1 MRPIWRLPVLFVLAL
16 MIMSGAAPARGAQ
29 DAGAGDRLCPSPP
42 RTDFRASWIW
52 VPESAGFDRR
62 NSYAYFRKAFSAAG
76 DLSVNVAADNTYEL
90 YLDGK
95 FIDRG
100 TAPADTAYK
109 TFDTYRTSVSPG
121 RHVIALLVHHI
132 GQVCATA
139 MRSRPGLLVEVTGEG
154 GPPVLSDAS
163 WKTLP
168 ASGYQ
173 QYLPAMMSHFGFYE
187 VVDYEKAPQ
196 DWQSPDY
203 DDSAWL
209 EAEVIGRAGSTDW
222 PRLIPRDIPPLET
235 RIVKADKVIARGGWS
250 FGPLAEA
257 ERDVTVAVEMVSRV
271 RQKSDAQPLAFP
283 LELSRGTDSE
293 FAVIDF
299 GREVTG
305 HLRLTFEGAKAG
317 QRLDIGYDEI
327 LDKNGLPNPRR
338 TYVHFADR
346 AYLREGQPE
355 LAIHGGRG
363 FRYIMVDVSAGK
375 GGLTLTGA
383 RLDERTFPVPVQGTF
398 RSSDAELDRLYQ
410 VGLLTTRL
418 CMLDSY
424 VDCPGRERVMWM
436 DMAVEAQCSIYG
448 FDAAPLWRH
457 CLYLFAQNVS
467 RLESVAGA
475 VKGFAPCDYDPLLVS
490 YTMYYLL
497 SLCDYY
503 LYSGDLKTCEF
514 LFPTVMKQFEIL
526 RRFTTPEGLINDKW
540 PGWGTF
546 LDWSAMDYG
555 GISSC
560 NSAIYIRAHREVARL
575 ALALRHDDTAR
586 ELDERAAA
594 LARAYRRA
602 FWSPPE
608 GLFVDALYDGQPS
621 GVRSQLANVLAIWAG
636 LTTEKETRP
645 LLAKIIDK
653 RAVLPLTPGD
663 FRLRPGF
670 KPQTGGIV
678 PIGTPGLGFLLAQV
692 LFEHGMAR
700 EALDYLREKWV
711 PISRNGTFAEH
722 FGSDY
727 NTSYC
732 HGWGAGPV
740 MQLPAY
746 ILGIRPVAPG
756 WREIVIAPQTAGLGW
771 AEGTVPTPKGE
782 IEVKWRLI
790 KGKPK
795 IEYSVPSGIKVIR
808 AAAGRAPDGPNFCAR
823 LPRTCPP
830 SAQRIP

>member
-1 MRPIWRLPVLFVLAL
+1 MKSIRRLPALITLAF
-16 MIMSGAAPARGAQ
+16 MIMGGGGPALATH
-29 DAGAGDRLCPSPP
+29 DASIGDQLCPSPP
-42 RTDFRASWIW
+42 KTDFQASWIW
-52 VPESAGFDRR
+52 VPESAGYDHR

-76 DLSVNVAADNTYEL
+76 DLTIHLAADNTYEL
-90 YLDGK
+90 YLDGRL
-95 FIDRG
+95 IDRG

-109 TFDTYRTSVSPG
+109 TFDTYRISVAPG

-139 MRSRPGLLVEVTGEG
+139 MRSRPGLFAEILAGDRTR
-154 GPPVLSDAS
+154 VLSDAS

-168 ASGYQ
+168 AAGYQ
-173 QYLPAMMSHFGFYE
+173 QHLPAMMSHFGFYE
-187 VVDYEKAPQ
+187 VLDYEKVPQ
-196 DWQSPDY
+196 DWPAPDF
-203 DDSAWL
+203 DDSAWPA
-209 EAEVIGRAGSTDW
+209 AEVIGPAGSPDW

-235 RIVKADKVIARGGWS
+235 RLVEADKIIACGS
-250 FGPLAEA
+250 YTYGPPDEA
-257 ERDVTVAVEMVSRV
+257 ERDATVAVEMVSRI
-271 RQKSDAQPLAFP
+271 RQKSAAPSLAWP
-283 LELSRGTDSE
+283 LELARGAENE

-305 HLRLTFEGAKAG
+305 HLRLAFEGAKTG
-317 QRLDIGYDEI
+317 QRVDIGYDEI

-346 AYLREGQPE
+346 VYLREGQRE
-355 LAIHGGRG
+355 LAIYGGRG
-363 FRYIMVDVSAGK
+363 FRYLMVDVSAGK
-375 GGLTLTGA
+375 GGLVLTGA
-383 RLDERTFPVPVQGTF
+383 RLEERTYPVPLQGTF
-398 RSSDAELDRLYQ
+398 RSSDAGLDRLYRI
-410 VGLLTTRL
+410 GLLTTRL

-424 VDCPGRERVMWM
+424 VDCPGRERVMWI

-448 FDAAPLWRH
+448 FGGSALWRH
-457 CLYLFAQNVS
+457 CLFLFAQNVS

-497 SLCDYY
+497 SVCDYY
-503 LYSGDLKTCEF
+503 LYSGDLKTCEA
-514 LFPTVMKQFEIL
+514 LFPTLMKQFEIL

-555 GISSC
+555 GLSSC
-560 NSAIYIRAHREVARL
+560 NSAIYIRAHREVAKL
-575 ALALRHDDTAR
+575 ARELGRDDTAR
-586 ELDERAAA
+586 ELEQRAAG
-594 LARAYRRA
+594 LAQAYRRA
-602 FWSPPE
+602 FWAPEE
-608 GLFVDALYDGQPS
+608 GLFVDALYDGRPS
-621 GVRSQLANVLAIWAG
+621 GVRSQLANVFAVWAG

-653 RAVLPLTPGD
+653 RALLPLTSGD
-663 FRLRPGF
+663 YRLKPGF

-678 PIGTPGLGFLLAQV
+678 PIGTPGLGFLLTQV
-692 LFEHGMAR
+692 LFENGMAR

-746 ILGIRPVAPG
+746 VLGVRPAAPG
-756 WREIVIAPQTAGLGW
+756 WKEIEIAPQTAGLEW
-771 AEGTVPTPKGE
+771 AEGTVPTPRGD
-782 IEVKWRLI
+782 ISVKWRLVD
-790 KGKPK
+790 GKPK
-795 IEYSVPSGIKVIR
+795 LEYQVPNNIKVVK
-808 AAAGRAPDGPNFCAR
+808 AAR
-823 LPRTCPP
+823 
-830 SAQRIP
+830 